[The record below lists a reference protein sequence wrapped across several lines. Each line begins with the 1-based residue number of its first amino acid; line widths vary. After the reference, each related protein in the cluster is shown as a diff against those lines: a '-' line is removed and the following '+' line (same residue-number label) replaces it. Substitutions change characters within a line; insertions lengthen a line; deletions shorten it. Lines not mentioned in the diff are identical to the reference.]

1 MSDQELFE
9 VARESIL
16 DVMESLSDKGADD
29 TPLTLCAML
38 VPILHCA
45 HDCSPSASEVRRMIN
60 ASNKLARDLSDRG
73 DA

>member
-1 MSDQELFE
+1 MSDHELFE
-9 VARESIL
+9 VARELIL
-16 DVMESLSDKGADD
+16 DVMESLSDSGAEN
-29 TPLTLCAML
+29 TPLALCAMM

-45 HDCSPSASEVRRMIN
+45 HDCSPNASEVRRMIN